1 MIKVI
6 YGSDSKLLELELQK
20 ELKINNLVPYKVIK
34 DLENFDD
41 LYLAT
46 NQINLFLESKTF
58 VFYNNTIF
66 QNIENFLLFEKYLL
80 ELINNQEINLLIIYN
95 NKLSLAKKIQEFI
108 NKIQVTHVQDL
119 TNEVK
124 ADFIMNFLT
133 KNNCVINQDNL
144 DLISNKLP
152 NDAMIIENELSKIMY
167 LNSIDS
173 IVINNLI
180 TNYNKANIFSLLKSL
195 VNHNLNQ
202 TISDYNKIIAEG
214 EDVFFVFQILSFQA
228 MQLFFLKKLK
238 QVNASFAQISSSL
251 KISYYSYKELET
263 LEKMINFNKLTLLLD
278 NLYFFDL
285 KLKNNLYDKNSV
297 FKIFLLKL
305 FKLGF

>member
-20 ELKINNLVPYKVIK
+20 ELKINNLGPYKVIK

-119 TNEVK
+119 KNEVK

-144 DLISNKLP
+144 DLITNKLP

-238 QVNASFAQISSSL
+238 QVNASFAEISSSL

>member
-20 ELKINNLVPYKVIK
+20 ELKINNLGPYKVIK

-108 NKIQVTHVQDL
+108 NKIQATHVQDL

-152 NDAMIIENELSKIMY
+152 NDAMIIENELGKIMY

-214 EDVFFVFQILSFQA
+214 EDVFFVFQILSFQV

-238 QVNASFAQISSSL
+238 QVNASFAEISSSL

>member
-20 ELKINNLVPYKVIK
+20 ELKINNLGQYKVIK

-95 NKLSLAKKIQEFI
+95 NKLSLAKKIQEFM

-152 NDAMIIENELSKIMY
+152 NDAMIIENELSKIIY

-202 TISDYNKIIAEG
+202 TISDYNKIISEG

-238 QVNASFAQISSSL
+238 QVNASFAEISSSL

>member
-20 ELKINNLVPYKVIK
+20 ELKINNLGPYKVIK

-152 NDAMIIENELSKIMY
+152 NDAMIIENELGKIMY

-238 QVNASFAQISSSL
+238 QVNASFAEISSSL

-263 LEKMINFNKLTLLLD
+263 
-278 NLYFFDL
+278 
-285 KLKNNLYDKNSV
+285 
-297 FKIFLLKL
+297 
-305 FKLGF
+305 

>member
-20 ELKINNLVPYKVIK
+20 ELKINNLGPYKVIK

-238 QVNASFAQISSSL
+238 QVNASFAEISSSL

>member
-20 ELKINNLVPYKVIK
+20 ELKINNFGQYKVIK

-108 NKIQVTHVQDL
+108 NKIQVIHVQDL

-202 TISDYNKIIAEG
+202 TISDYNKIIVEG

-238 QVNASFAQISSSL
+238 QVNASFAEISSSL

>member
-20 ELKINNLVPYKVIK
+20 ELKINNLGQYKVIK

-108 NKIQVTHVQDL
+108 NKIQVIHVQDL

-238 QVNASFAQISSSL
+238 QVNASFAEISSSL

>member
-20 ELKINNLVPYKVIK
+20 ELKINNFGPYKVIK

-124 ADFIMNFLT
+124 TDFIMNFLT

-152 NDAMIIENELSKIMY
+152 NDAMIIENELSKIIY

-195 VNHNLNQ
+195 VNDNLNQ

-238 QVNASFAQISSSL
+238 QINASFAEISSSL

>member
-20 ELKINNLVPYKVIK
+20 ELKINNLGQYKVIK

-202 TISDYNKIIAEG
+202 TISDYNKIIVEG

>member
-20 ELKINNLVPYKVIK
+20 ELKINNLGPYKVIK

-152 NDAMIIENELSKIMY
+152 NEAMIIENELSKIMY

-238 QVNASFAQISSSL
+238 QVNASFAEISSSL

>member
-20 ELKINNLVPYKVIK
+20 ELKINNFGPYKVIK

-58 VFYNNTIF
+58 IFYNNTIF

-238 QVNASFAQISSSL
+238 QINASFAEISSSL

>member
-20 ELKINNLVPYKVIK
+20 ELKINNFGPYKVIK

-152 NDAMIIENELSKIMY
+152 NDAMIIENELSKIIY

-195 VNHNLNQ
+195 VNDNLNQ

-238 QVNASFAQISSSL
+238 QINASFAEISSSL

>member
-20 ELKINNLVPYKVIK
+20 ELKINNLGPYKVIK

-152 NDAMIIENELSKIMY
+152 NEAMIIENELSKIIY

-238 QVNASFAQISSSL
+238 QINASFAEISSSL